1 MAVITIGGVAMAVPL
16 SVLSLVVVIA
26 SFVVADGLLQC
37 LCLMPAEAQSNGL
50 AQTGPSAPQAPPP
63 SYETPKWSQQP
74 HQVSFTNSFS
84 SSALQQLW
92 LDCPD
97 SLSQLLTPAA
107 SLGLST
113 HPKSNSHAHDRDES
127 QKPMYDAISKL
138 ASALQQQ
145 IQMLACGNSNASIA
159 ILHDLTEFLEAYHLQ
174 KSAVLDPSKVPAN
187 ATAAHASNRLLNPG
201 MSHHTADA
209 AQVQAAEQPEA
220 SEAASG
226 ATASAAL
233 QVVAVLI
240 AHDKACQQMLMQS
253 VYPAKVSP
261 QVTH

>member
-1 MAVITIGGVAMAVPL
+1 MAVITIGGVAMAILL
-16 SVLSLVVVIA
+16 SVLSLLVVVA

-37 LCLMPAEAQSNGL
+37 LCLMPAVAQSNGL
-50 AQTGPSAPQAPPP
+50 AQTGPSALQAPPP
-63 SYETPKWSQQP
+63 PYETPKWSQQP
-74 HQVSFTNSFS
+74 HRVSFTNSFS

-92 LDCPD
+92 LNCPD

-113 HPKSNSHAHDRDES
+113 HPERNSHAHDRHES
-127 QKPMYDAISKL
+127 QKPMSGAIVKL

-145 IQMLACGNSNASIA
+145 IQMLACGNSSASIA
-159 ILHDLTEFLEAYHLQ
+159 ILHDLTNFLEAYHLQ
-174 KSAVLDPSKVPAN
+174 RSAVLDPSKVPA
-187 ATAAHASNRLLNPG
+187 TAHASNPG
-201 MSHHTADA
+201 MSHHTADSA
-209 AQVQAAEQPEA
+209 LVQAAEQPEA
-220 SEAASG
+220 SEATSG

-240 AHDKACQQMLMQS
+240 AHDKACQQMVTQS